1 MAIYG
6 HMSNKELS
14 HEDSPPD
21 DDGGTESFEMEEKEI
36 DETLSSLM
44 QEAEDLVTSPDPTQ
58 QTNQFEENPPHL
70 AAEPEEKRKSD
81 EHFTLANS
89 PTRYQTY
96 SKDTDGDHKLY

>member
-6 HMSNKELS
+6 HMSNKTLS
-14 HEDSPPD
+14 HEDPPPD
-21 DDGGTESFEMEEKEI
+21 DDGGAKMYELGEKEI

-44 QEAEDLVTSPDPTQ
+44 QEAEDVLTTPDATQ
-58 QTNQFEENPPHL
+58 QLSQHEESPAL
-70 AAEPEEKRKSD
+70 LTAEPEEKSKSN

-96 SKDTDGDHKLY
+96 RKDTEV